1 MIIKRK
7 DLAQLLD
14 AVAAERTL
22 IAPRN
27 VDGVSLYR
35 PVEDSTHVVW
45 DYIRPTL
52 SAKEAFFPAT
62 ERLLTIKKT
71 GQDIELN
78 QTLPE
83 GQQVIFG
90 LRPCDARGILALD
103 AVFLDKEPVDSYYQ
117 ERRQN
122 TTLIGLACEEMGE
135 TCFCTTM
142 GSAPNDP
149 SGMDIMLTPVDSGF
163 ELQAYSDKGT
173 LFLGDLGL
181 QIEKIAP
188 VNPQSAIDFPQPTG
202 SASKF
207 NFQYWV
213 EMSERCLSCRV
224 CAYVC
229 PTCRCFDVRDE
240 ALAGNGGGDEFERI
254 RCWDSCAGE
263 IYRRVAGGHNP
274 RAAKAQRM
282 RNRFQCKIYY
292 YPQQYGP
299 LACTGCGRCI
309 DSCPVNIDITEI
321 MDHLAEV
328 SA

>member
-1 MIIKRK
+1 MIIKQKNLERLI
-7 DLAQLLD
+7 DD
-14 AVAAERTL
+14 VAAERTL
-22 IAPRN
+22 IAPRD
-27 VDGVSLYR
+27 VAGVTLYR
-35 PVEDSTHVVW
+35 PVENSSQVVW
-45 DYIRPTL
+45 DYIKPVL
-52 SAKEAFFPAT
+52 SAKEVFFPAT

-71 GQDIELN
+71 GQEIEIN
-78 QTLPE
+78 ETLPE

-103 AVFLDKEPVDSYYQ
+103 AAFLDTEPVDSYYQ

-149 SGMDIMLTPVDSGF
+149 SGMDIMLAPVDGGY
-163 ELQAYSDKGT
+163 ELQAYTDKGA
-173 LFLGDLGL
+173 LFLGDVDM
-181 QIEKIAP
+181 QIQKTEP
-188 VNPQSAIDFPQPTG
+188 VNPQSDASFPQTIPP
-202 SASKF
+202 KF

-240 ALAGNGGGDEFERI
+240 ALSGNGDNEFERI